1 MMDTNNIAVIDL
13 TTVER
18 ISYDREEDRAAFSR
32 SRAYRQLY
40 KKQVHKLKQND
51 ANCCMLNGRDCGD
64 LSEDVC
70 DRIGF
75 YLWRNSHLKNIS
87 LNYGNGLSAKKMK
100 KLFSRIVDQH
110 KQNELNDDIRK
121 VGVLEEKLN
130 VGDASLTDHV
140 LGYLSITP
148 FTQLLHVNVS
158 HNSFGTNGLDV
169 LVKAIAGAPVKELR
183 MQSCGLHDLSP
194 LIVGARNLK
203 ELKVLDLSSNSLE
216 STAANASALMVLFDG
231 GYPRQRELNLN
242 GCCIDSEL
250 IKKSAPALLSN
261 RKLWYLLLNGNS
273 LGDMGAS
280 ALFKVICDSTSF
292 ENILGSN
299 HTILK
304 IPTMDDQTMSPASG
318 NALQRLSMI
327 NFNFHGKQE
336 KGRAACRK
344 LFSLLAD
351 YDNII
356 DPSIF
361 LRFDIGLV
369 PLIFFKLLDRTS
381 YPLGASEVLTAIYKI
396 LRCKLFRERLELS
409 SKAEATRIKNEQL
422 EAANATLL
430 EENKRL
436 KEQVV
441 SLMAQNRSDTRTNYF
456 EVEQIVG
463 SVAER
468 SIAERVKM
476 RAKRRKHE

>member
-1 MMDTNNIAVIDL
+1 
-13 TTVER
+13 
-18 ISYDREEDRAAFSR
+18 
-32 SRAYRQLY
+32 
-40 KKQVHKLKQND
+40 
-51 ANCCMLNGRDCGD
+51 
-64 LSEDVC
+64 
-70 DRIGF
+70 
-75 YLWRNSHLKNIS
+75 
-87 LNYGNGLSAKKMK
+87 MK
-100 KLFSRIVDQH
+100 KLFSRIIDQH
-110 KQNELNDDIRK
+110 KQNEINDYVRK
-121 VGVLEEKLN
+121 DGVLEKFLN
-130 VGDASLTDHV
+130 VGDTSLTGLVMDYV
-140 LGYLSITP
+140 AVTP

-183 MQSCGLHDLSP
+183 MERCGLHDLSP
-194 LIVGARNLK
+194 LIEGARNLK
-203 ELKVLDLSSNSLE
+203 EMKVLNLSSNGLE
-216 STAANASALMVLFDG
+216 STAANARALMVLFDG
-231 GYPRQRELNLN
+231 GYPRQRELSLARC
-242 GCCIDSEL
+242 GIDSEL
-250 IKKSAPALLSN
+250 IENSAPALRSN
-261 RKLWYLLLNGNS
+261 RTLRYLQLHGNS
-273 LGDMGAS
+273 LGDRGAS
-280 ALFKVICDSTSF
+280 ALFKAICDSTSY
-292 ENILGSN
+292 ENILRSN
-299 HTILK
+299 HIILK
-304 IPTMDDQTMSPASG
+304 MSVAGDPTMSSSSRE
-318 NALQRLSMI
+318 ALERLMMV
-327 NFNFHGKQE
+327 NFNGYQRSQE
-336 KGRAACRK
+336 KSHAACRK

-356 DPSIF
+356 DPSMF
-361 LRFDIGLV
+361 LHFEIGLV
-369 PLIFFKLLDRTS
+369 PLIFFKLLDRPYAC

>member
-1 MMDTNNIAVIDL
+1 
-13 TTVER
+13 
-18 ISYDREEDRAAFSR
+18 
-32 SRAYRQLY
+32 
-40 KKQVHKLKQND
+40 
-51 ANCCMLNGRDCGD
+51 
-64 LSEDVC
+64 
-70 DRIGF
+70 
-75 YLWRNSHLKNIS
+75 
-87 LNYGNGLSAKKMK
+87 
-100 KLFSRIVDQH
+100 
-110 KQNELNDDIRK
+110 
-121 VGVLEEKLN
+121 
-130 VGDASLTDHV
+130 
-140 LGYLSITP
+140 
-148 FTQLLHVNVS
+148 
-158 HNSFGTNGLDV
+158 
-169 LVKAIAGAPVKELR
+169 
-183 MQSCGLHDLSP
+183 
-194 LIVGARNLK
+194 
-203 ELKVLDLSSNSLE
+203 
-216 STAANASALMVLFDG
+216 
-231 GYPRQRELNLN
+231 
-242 GCCIDSEL
+242 
-250 IKKSAPALLSN
+250 
-261 RKLWYLLLNGNS
+261 
-273 LGDMGAS
+273 
-280 ALFKVICDSTSF
+280 
-292 ENILGSN
+292 
-299 HTILK
+299 
-304 IPTMDDQTMSPASG
+304 
-318 NALQRLSMI
+318 MI

>member
-1 MMDTNNIAVIDL
+1 MMDTNDIAVIDL

-51 ANCCMLNGRDCGD
+51 PNCCMLNGRDCGD

-70 DRIGF
+70 DRIGY
-75 YLWRNSHLKNIS
+75 YLWKKLHLKGIS
-87 LNYGNGLSAKKMK
+87 LNDGNGLSAKKMK

-121 VGVLEEKLN
+121 DGVLEEKLN
-130 VGDASLTDHV
+130 VGDTELTGLV
-140 LGYLSITP
+140 MGYLAITP
-148 FTQLLHVNVS
+148 FTQLMHVNVS
-158 HNSFGTNGLDV
+158 RNSFGTNGLDV

-183 MQSCGLHDLSP
+183 MERCGLHDLSP

-203 ELKVLDLSSNSLE
+203 ELKVLDLSSNVLE
-216 STAANASALMVLFDG
+216 STAANAGALMVLFDG
-231 GYPRQRELNLN
+231 GYPRQRHLSLAR
-242 GCCIDSEL
+242 CSIDSEL
-250 IKKSAPALLSN
+250 IENSAPALLSN
-261 RKLWYLLLNGNS
+261 KKLRYLQLHVNP
-273 LGDMGAS
+273 LGDRGAS
-280 ALFKVICDSTSF
+280 ALFKAICDSTSY
-292 ENILGSN
+292 ENILRSN

-304 IPTMDDQTMSPASG
+304 MSVAGDPTMSSSSRK
-318 NALQRLSMI
+318 ALERLMMV
-327 NFNFHGKQE
+327 NFNGHQKQE
-336 KGRAACRK
+336 KGHAACRK

-351 YDNII
+351 YDNI
-356 DPSIF
+356 DPSMF
-361 LRFDIGLV
+361 LHFEIGLV
-369 PLIFFKLLDRTS
+369 PLIFFKLLDKMT
-381 YPLGASEVLTAIYKI
+381 YPLGENELLTAIYKI
-396 LRCKLFRERLELS
+396 LKCKLFRERLELS

-422 EAANATLL
+422 EAANATLF

-436 KEQVV
+436 KEQIA
-441 SLMAQNRSDTRTNYF
+441 SLMAQNRTDSGTNYF
-456 EVEQIVG
+456 EIEQIVG